1 MRKSLKLLFGIL
13 LTMLFISCGSSD
25 ESVVEKY
32 LPGTY
37 TRELKEG
44 EKAPFGFYKNLTIE
58 HLKGNEYR
66 ITCQDRDDEDV
77 RFIGGERVVTKV
89 TQETPDIYDFE
100 ISSITLNEKTDSVSK
115 YFIEG
120 IVTNVVEN
128 GKSFSDAD
136 EGVNESTI
144 LDLIIGKNVVEVT
157 LGGKSLSSIRQ
168 K

>member
-37 TRELKEG
+37 TRQHKEG
-44 EKAPFGFYKNLTIE
+44 ESIGFGYNKELKIE

-66 ITCQDRDDEDV
+66 VTCV
-77 RFIGGERVVTKV
+77 RNDKHFSDGEVMVS
-89 TQETPDIYDFE
+89 TPDIYDFE

-128 GKSFSDAD
+128 GTSFSDAD

-144 LDLIIGKNVVEVT
+144 LDLVIGKNVVEVT
-157 LGGKSLSSIRQ
+157 LGGKSLSSVR
-168 K
+168 KK

>member
-37 TRELKEG
+37 TRQHKEG
-44 EKAPFGFYKNLTIE
+44 ESIGFGYSKELKIE

-66 ITCQDRDDEDV
+66 VTCVGNDRHY
-77 RFIGGERVVTKV
+77 FGGRVEVL
-89 TQETPDIYDFE
+89 TPDIYDFE
-100 ISSITLNEKTDSVSK
+100 ISSIELTQKSDSISQ
-115 YFIEG
+115 YYIRGF
-120 IVTNVVEN
+120 VTNIVED
-128 GKSFSDAD
+128 GTSFSDAD
-136 EGVNESTI
+136 DGVNEKTI

-157 LGGKSLSSIRQ
+157 IGGKGLSSVR
-168 K
+168 KK